1 MQKKNTHLK
10 ENKTKRRQPR
20 LPSFFHVHMV
30 VKWTCRFKIYRVV
43 IWLLSHMWPSWMNVI
58 TDRWWFM
65 SLIWFPSF
73 HILAASHFQN
83 WLRPWKY
90 PQQGC
95 RFEPGTFSNSWKTF
109 SDSKWWGPE
118 GGCEDGRLSWSFPEL
133 ANTLLWQWTL
143 PWVFFRYSVL
153 EANLKNDSSFEI
165 AFISRD
171 YITRHKNLIWVC
183 FREWGEGKVW
193 HR

>member
-1 MQKKNTHLK
+1 MQKNTHLK

-20 LPSFFHVHMV
+20 LSSFSHVHMV

-73 HILAASHFQN
+73 HILAVSHFQN
-83 WLRPWKY
+83 WLKPWKY
-90 PQQGC
+90 PHRGC
-95 RFEPGTFSNSWKTF
+95 RFEPGTFSNSWKMF
-109 SDSKWWGPE
+109 SDSKWWRPE
-118 GGCEDGRLSWSFPEL
+118 GACEDGRLSWSFPEL

-153 EANLKNDSSFEI
+153 EANLKNDSSFET

-171 YITRHKNLIWVC
+171 YITRLI
-183 FREWGEGKVW
+183 KT
-193 HR
+193 